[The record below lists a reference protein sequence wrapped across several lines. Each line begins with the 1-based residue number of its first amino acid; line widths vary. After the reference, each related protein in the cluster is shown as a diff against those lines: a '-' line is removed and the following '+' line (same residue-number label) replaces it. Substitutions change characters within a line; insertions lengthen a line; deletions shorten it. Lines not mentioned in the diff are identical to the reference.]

1 MITQLEPRI
10 SELSDELFDEIE
22 KKDKFDLMEDFA
34 IPLPIYVIA
43 EILGIDPHMCH
54 QFKDWSNKM
63 VLDPTANIFL
73 NAGKP
78 MDMDWLEEFTDYFGR
93 LFEERRKRPMGDL
106 ISQLVKLEDAG
117 DRLSGD
123 ELLAMCG
130 ILLVAGNE
138 TTTNW
143 LGNALVALTESPEA
157 LRELE
162 QDPSLIPCAMEEV
175 LRFYSPVQCL
185 FRFAKE
191 GAKIGD
197 REIPPGE
204 GVLVWIQS
212 AHRDEA
218 VFDQPDSFDI
228 HRDPN
233 PHIAFGSGIHFCL
246 GAPLARLEAKIGMEK
261 LLGRLP
267 GIVRASENPVRY
279 RKSIMLYGPDRVD
292 LASKQRAA

>member
-1 MITQLEPRI
+1 LT
-10 SELSDELFDEIE
+10 
-22 KKDKFDLMEDFA
+22 
-34 IPLPIYVIA
+34 
-43 EILGIDPHMCH
+43 
-54 QFKDWSNKM
+54 
-63 VLDPTANIFL
+63 
-73 NAGKP
+73 
-78 MDMDWLEEFTDYFGR
+78 
-93 LFEERRKRPMGDL
+93 
-106 ISQLVKLEDAG
+106 
-117 DRLSGD
+117 GD

-143 LGNALVALTESPEA
+143 LGNALVALTEFPDA
-157 LRELE
+157 LSELE
-162 QDPSLIPCAMEEV
+162 QNPTLIPTAMEEV

-185 FRFAKE
+185 FRFAKA
-191 GAKIGD
+191 GAKIDD

-218 VFDQPDSFDI
+218 VFDRPDSFDI
-228 HRDPN
+228 HRNPN

-267 GIVRASENPVRY
+267 GIVRASEKPIRY
-279 RKSIMLYGPDRVD
+279 RKSIMLYGPERVD
-292 LASKQRAA
+292 LTSKRRAA